1 MSGGGGKK
9 LTDAI
14 TGAANAAKPTIASLN
29 PTSTVQ
35 PFMPGMDQTIA
46 NQLAAGFGGNP
57 QDFLSAFSQVYSP
70 MQVPQNAT
78 FTDLASAEKSKSN
91 SSSSET
97 TVMKNGREYRK
108 TASGGYV
115 PK

>member
-14 TGAANAAKPTIASLN
+14 TGAAGAAKPTIASLN

-35 PFMPGMDQTIA
+35 PFMPGMDQSLA
-46 NQLAAGFGGNP
+46 QQLAAGFGGNP

-78 FTDLASAEKSKSN
+78 FTDLPAATDKNKGKGASGNTYSGQ
-91 SSSSET
+91 T
-97 TVMKNGREYRK
+97 YRK
-108 TASGGYV
+108 TPSGDYV

>member
-14 TGAANAAKPTIASLN
+14 TGAAGAAKPTIASLN

-35 PFMPGMDQTIA
+35 PFMPGMDQSLA
-46 NQLAAGFGGNP
+46 QQLAAGFGGNP

-70 MQVPQNAT
+70 MQVPNNAT
-78 FTDLASAEKSKSN
+78 FTDLPAASSKSGSSN
-91 SSSSET
+91 ST
-97 TVMKNGREYRK
+97 PKNMKTSNGRVYY
-108 TASGGYV
+108 SGGN
-115 PK
+115 